1 MVIPLRLLL
10 VAAVLPVT
18 ALTVPTAQAVEGV
31 QTLESVHVDN
41 TPRVVTPRVVNGRE
55 PGTGEVGSLV
65 YVQAGGIAC
74 SAGTVPGIAVRRS
87 TSWSIGGTQR
97 SSPCV

>member
-10 VAAVLPVT
+10 VAAVLPVS
-18 ALTVPTAQAVEGV
+18 ALTVPTVQAVENI

-65 YVQAGGIAC
+65 YVQAGGTAC
-74 SAGTVPGIAVRRS
+74 SLSGRTARCQAPAPRMCRIDRDNAPET
-87 TSWSIGGTQR
+87 
-97 SSPCV
+97 